1 MMLTRVQRGRRIL
14 KDHANLLTAVGV
26 IPKSQRMIVNQQFAA
41 GGFHHAR
48 QHLREGRLPG
58 AVLADNRQRLPFAQG
73 KTQRFNRLNRL
84 TVKPAGAVAKGLTEL
99 ANFQQCFDHFTFLH
113 VQREMTG
120 VQDGCAPR

>member
-1 MMLTRVQRGRRIL
+1 MRWRGFSEVDGSE
-14 KDHANLLTAVGV
+14 DHANLLAAVGV

-48 QHLREGRLPG
+48 QHLREGRFPG

-73 KTQRFNRLNRL
+73 KTQWLNRLNRL

-99 ANFQQCFDHFTFLH
+99 ANFQQCFDHFTLSPCS
-113 VQREMTG
+113 TG
-120 VQDGCAPR
+120 NDRRTDGCAPR